1 MSARGTAHR
10 RRARRAGRGAWLA
23 VLLVPTAVLSVV
35 LKVVRLAQVPA
46 TGPWWTRPAD
56 LVSDLTFSAAWI
68 VGWWVLAV
76 AGSRRLTRALVLAA
90 AQLSTWAWSV
100 LLVVYHEYW
109 MRTGNTLT
117 LDRLMATW
125 RGGTTCRGCSAPS
138 SRRGRW
144 PCWPGDPRVH
154 GVADGAGRARSRR
167 AGSVV
172 GPSRPGADHPAA
184 RLPTGRSLGADVPGR
199 GRPRGGAGPG
209 PTTTNAQAADLPS
222 TATLAGGRFASVRGP
237 HGALDV
243 RCAISGRCGGQRK
256 RTVCRQR
263 LSLVRLSPRTGGR
276 RAGRRWPVVTR

>member
-1 MSARGTAHR
+1 VFTKICLCIAPESEAVGSPLTEPKIDLGWRCDFRRLARMSARGTAHR

-35 LKVVRLAQVPA
+35 LKVVRLAQIPA

-117 LDRLMATW
+117 FDRLVATW
-125 RGGTTCRGCSAPS
+125 RGRHDLSGLLGNQLTAGTLAPL
-138 SRRGRW
+138 
-144 PCWPGDPRVH
+144 
-154 GVADGAGRARSRR
+154 DGATLGCTVLGRA
-167 AGSVV
+167 
-172 GPSRPGADHPAA
+172 A
-184 RLPTGRSLGADVPGR
+184 RERWW
-199 GRPRGGAGPG
+199 GRPAWSQ
-209 PTTTNAQAADLPS
+209 TTRYPAPD
-222 TATLAGGRFASVRGP
+222 R
-237 HGALDV
+237 
-243 RCAISGRCGGQRK
+243 
-256 RTVCRQR
+256 
-263 LSLVRLSPRTGGR
+263 
-276 RAGRRWPVVTR
+276 